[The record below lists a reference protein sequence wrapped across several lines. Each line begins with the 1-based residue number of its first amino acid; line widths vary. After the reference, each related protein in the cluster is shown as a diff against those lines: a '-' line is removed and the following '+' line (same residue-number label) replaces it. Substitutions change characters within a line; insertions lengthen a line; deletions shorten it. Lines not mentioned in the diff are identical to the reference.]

1 MPSLSNIL
9 PLPDDVLG
17 EILKEVPLK
26 ELTTISLVSKNVR
39 GLAIPRMFRTFL
51 FAPTL
56 SADRQQG
63 SRLQAT
69 HEESVAKLRFFT
81 SGDISRHV
89 RACYVDASACD
100 VSHRDACAYKQ
111 LLDLFFELI
120 PSLTNVQKLEFKEVP
135 FNVFALAQ
143 LGKLSNID
151 L

>member
-1 MPSLSNIL
+1 MPSQSNIL

-26 ELTTISLVSKNVR
+26 ELTSVSLVSKNVR
-39 GLAIPRMFRTFL
+39 GLAVPRMFRTFL
-51 FAPTL
+51 FTPNL

-63 SRLQAT
+63 SRLQAA
-69 HEESVAKLRFFT
+69 HEGSVAKLRFFT
-81 SGDISRHV
+81 SGSISRHV
-89 RACYVDASACD
+89 RACYVNVSVCDA
-100 VSHRDACAYKQ
+100 SHRDACAHKQ

-120 PSLTNVQKLEFKEVP
+120 PSLANVQKLEFREVP